1 MTEITSTMDGS
12 HDLTDFKLVTLCI
25 SLREVISKEGRS
37 CKYILKVYIVLYG
50 FVNMYLSKYIVIES

>member
-1 MTEITSTMDGS
+1 MDGW
-12 HDLTDFKLVTLCI
+12 HHLTDFKLVTLCI
-25 SLREVISKEGRS
+25 SLREVISKERRS

>member
-1 MTEITSTMDGS
+1 MTKITSTMDGW
-12 HDLTDFKLVTLCI
+12 HHLTDFKLVSLRI

-37 CKYILKVYIVLYG
+37 YKYILKVYIVLYG